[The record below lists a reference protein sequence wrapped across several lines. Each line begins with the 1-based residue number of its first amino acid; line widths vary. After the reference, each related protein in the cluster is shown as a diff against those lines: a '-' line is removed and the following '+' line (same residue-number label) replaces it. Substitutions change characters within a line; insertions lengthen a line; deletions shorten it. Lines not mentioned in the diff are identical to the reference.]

1 MATPSHAPRR
11 EPGSLSGH
19 KVLLVED
26 DYFIADEMRRMLSRS
41 GAEVLGPVA
50 SVDKALALIACSSE
64 IDAAVLDVN
73 LRDVMIFPV
82 ADALTMRGV
91 PFIFATGYE
100 SAMIPPRYAHVQ
112 RCEKPV
118 EMATLARVL
127 STEVSRH

>member
-1 MATPSHAPRR
+1 MRMGTPSYVPAA
-11 EPGSLSGH
+11 LFGH

-50 SVDKALALIACSSE
+50 TVDKALALIAASSE

-73 LRDVMIFPV
+73 LRDVMVFPV
-82 ADALTMRGV
+82 ADALEKRGV
-91 PFIFATGYE
+91 PFVFATGYE
-100 SAMIPPRYAHVQ
+100 VTAIPARYTHIQ

-118 EMATLARVL
+118 GMDTLAQVL
-127 STEVSRH
+127 SHEIDIH

>member
-1 MATPSHAPRR
+1 MGTSSHGPDALLGR
-11 EPGSLSGH
+11 

-26 DYFIADEMRRMLSRS
+26 DYFIADEMRRTILRS

-50 SVDKALALIACSSE
+50 SVDKALALIAESSE

-73 LRDVMIFPV
+73 LRDVMVFPV
-82 ADALTMRGV
+82 ADALTSRGV

-100 SAMIPPRYAHVQ
+100 DTAIPSRYAHVQ

-118 EMATLARVL
+118 EADALAQALLAEDVHHR
-127 STEVSRH
+127 SI